1 MANQDQGDCGISGYH
16 SMPVDSF
23 EDFAIRLLE
32 TTDIPFEDL
41 IYTF

>member
-1 MANQDQGDCGISGYH
+1 
-16 SMPVDSF
+16 MPVDSF

-41 IYTF
+41 IYFLKIEPIKLSLSIPDV